1 MTLRN
6 LIISVWAAGIA
17 ALTPF
22 MASAQEG
29 SDFEDYQVRQSDLV
43 ALSALFG
50 EMHHIRR
57 QCNPRGE
64 GDVWRE
70 RMKTLVDLEEP
81 QPEARD
87 EMVAAFNKGY
97 RAAQQR
103 FRSCSR
109 NARDHAAAR
118 AARGEMIVARLV
130 APLEKAVEEEPILR
144 EIPFQNE
151 TLSDNSVNRD

>member
-1 MTLRN
+1 MRFRN
-6 LIISVWAAGIA
+6 VIIAAGIV

-22 MASAQEG
+22 MASAQDP
-29 SDFEDYQVRQSDLV
+29 SFEDYQIRQSDLV

-50 EMHHIRR
+50 ELHHIRR

-81 QPEARD
+81 QPAARD

-118 AARGEMIVARLV
+118 AAQGEMIVARLV
-130 APLEKAVEEEPILR
+130 EPLEEAIEEEPIFN
-144 EIPFQNE
+144 ETAFQNE
-151 TLSDNSVNRD
+151 TPLRKFER

>member
-1 MTLRN
+1 MN
-6 LIISVWAAGIA
+6 FKNAIIAGIA
-17 ALTPF
+17 ALTPLL
-22 MASAQEG
+22 ANAQNDP
-29 SDFEDYQVRQSDLV
+29 SFEDYQVRQSDLV

-50 EMHHIRR
+50 ELHHIRR

-118 AARGEMIVARLV
+118 AAQGEMIVARLV
-130 APLEKAVEEEPILR
+130 APLEEAIEEEPIFG
-144 EIPFQNE
+144 ETTFQNE

>member
-1 MTLRN
+1 MN
-6 LIISVWAAGIA
+6 FKNAIIAGIA
-17 ALTPF
+17 ALTPLL
-22 MASAQEG
+22 ANAQNDP
-29 SDFEDYQVRQSDLV
+29 SFEDYQVRQSYLV

-50 EMHHIRR
+50 ELHHIRR

-81 QPEARD
+81 QPAARD

-118 AARGEMIVARLV
+118 AAQGEMIVARLV
-130 APLEKAVEEEPILR
+130 EPLEEAMEEGPVFDETA
-144 EIPFQNE
+144 FQNE
-151 TLSDNSVNRD
+151 TPGDEFDR